1 MANILDS
8 VLTDNGAVD
17 VTWKPSRKS
26 TPNRGTL
33 SVFGTFG
40 GGSATF
46 KQSPVGSAGPFIT
59 VTDSAGNIV
68 DFTVDGATNFEI
80 YANQNPIEADST
92 VLRVELS
99 GATSPNI
106 RIVIND
112 AD

>member
-1 MANILDS
+1 MANILDV
-8 VLTDNGAVD
+8 VLTDNGTAD
-17 VTWKPSRKS
+17 VSWKPSRKS

-33 SVFGTFG
+33 NVFGTFG

-46 KQSPVGSAGPFIT
+46 KQSPVGSSGPFIV
-59 VTDSAGNIV
+59 VTDAAGNPV
-68 DFTVDGATNFEI
+68 DFTTDGATNFEI
-80 YANQNPIEADST
+80 YANQNPIEEDST

-99 GATSPNI
+99 GATAPNI